1 MFLRVLVVTLE
12 SVFLVGLAGS
22 LVVAI
27 MAFVGDV
34 HVFFDKDEPE
44 KPVKRGPPQVRPRQA

>member
-1 MFLRVLVVTLE
+1 MFLRILVVTLE

-27 MAFVGDV
+27 MAFVGDI

-44 KPVKRGPPQVRPRQA
+44 KAVVRGQPR